1 MSSPSHADGR
11 GLPEY
16 ADRQRVPAGRAVQA
30 RRQPHGGGS
39 RCDASQKG
47 TAMPRSSDPAPTD
60 LLRIDDELGDE
71 ERLVRE
77 TVRQFAADR
86 ILPNVADWFEA
97 GTLPK
102 ELLPE
107 IGKLGLLGMHLK
119 GYGCAGM
126 GAIAYGVA
134 CRELEAADTG
144 LRSLVSVQGSLA
156 MFPIW
161 KYGSDEQKDEWL
173 PRMAAGQAAGCFGLT
188 EPDHGSDP
196 SSMSTRA
203 RRNGPDWVLSGA
215 KMWITNG
222 GIADIAVVW
231 AGTEDGIRGFLVPR
245 GARGFTTRNIH
256 KKLSLRASVTSELY
270 FDEVRLPGSAVLP
283 GVHGLRGP
291 LSCLSEARF
300 GILWGVT
307 GAARTCF
314 ETAADYAR
322 TREQFGHKIGA
333 FQLTQRKL
341 AWMLADLQRSQLLA
355 LHLGRL
361 KEAGTITPEQ
371 ISLGKMS
378 NVRTAIEI
386 AREARTILG
395 ANGVTLEY
403 PVIRHANNL
412 ESVLTYEGTEEIHT
426 LALGQAITGISAYR

>member
-1 MSSPSHADGR
+1 
-11 GLPEY
+11 
-16 ADRQRVPAGRAVQA
+16 
-30 RRQPHGGGS
+30 
-39 RCDASQKG
+39 
-47 TAMPRSSDPAPTD
+47 MPRSTDLAPTD
-60 LLRIDDELGDE
+60 LLRVDDELNVE
-71 ERLVRE
+71 QRLVRD

-86 ILPNVADWFEA
+86 ILPDVADWFEA

-107 IGKLGLLGMHLK
+107 LGKLGLLGMHLT

-126 GAIAYGVA
+126 GSIAYGVA

-173 PRMAAGQAAGCFGLT
+173 PRMAAGEAAGCFGLT

-196 SSMSTRA
+196 ASMSTRA
-203 RRNGPDWVLSGA
+203 VRNGPDWTLSGA

-231 AGTEDGIRGFLVPR
+231 AATEDGIRGFLVPR
-245 GARGFTTRNIH
+245 GTRGFTTRNIH

-270 FDEVRLPGSAVLP
+270 FDDVKLPGSAVLP
-283 GVHGLRGP
+283 GVRGLRGP

-300 GILWGVT
+300 GIIWGVT

-314 ETAADYAR
+314 ETAAEYSR
-322 TREQFGHKIGA
+322 TREQFGQKIGS

-341 AWMLADLQRSQLLA
+341 AWMLADLQRAQLLA

-371 ISLGKMS
+371 VSLGKMS
-378 NVRTAIEI
+378 NVRTAIDI
-386 AREARTILG
+386 ARQARTILG